1 MKEKLNLDHL
11 PRHVGVIM
19 DGNGRWAKKRLMQ
32 RFQGHQNATKSVRMM
47 VETSAEL
54 HLQALTLYAFSTE
67 NWKRPLKEV
76 SALMQLLSDYL
87 QKELRTLDDNNICFR
102 VIGDS
107 EKLPNFVQE
116 KLRIT
121 LDSTANNTGMVLNL
135 ALNYGGRAEIVHA
148 IQAIVKEKEE
158 GRLNM
163 DEIDEVLVSKHM
175 YTGGLPDPDLIIRT
189 SGEQRISNF
198 LLWQIAYS
206 EFYFTDI
213 LWPDFKKE
221 DYYEALYVFQQRQRR
236 LGGV

>member
-1 MKEKLNLDHL
+1 MIEKLNLGNL
-11 PRHVGVIM
+11 PSHVGVIM

-32 RFQGHQNATKSVRMM
+32 RFQGHQNAIKSVRMI

-54 HLQALTLYAFSTE
+54 QLKALTLYAFSTE
-67 NWKRPLKEV
+67 NWRRPPLEV
-76 SALMQLLSDYL
+76 SALMKLLSEYL
-87 QKELRTLDDNNICFR
+87 QKELETLHTNNICFR

-107 EKLPNFVQE
+107 EKLPDFVQGNL
-116 KLRIT
+116 KTT
-121 LDSTANNTGMVLNL
+121 LESTANNTGMVLSL
-135 ALNYGGRAEIVHA
+135 ALNYGGRAEIIHA
-148 IQAIVKEKEE
+148 IQAIVKEKEA
-158 GRLNM
+158 GRLNI
-163 DEIDEVLVSKHM
+163 DDIDESLVSKYM

-198 LLWQIAYS
+198 LLWQAAYS

-236 LGGV
+236 LGGT